1 MNVNPGTHP
10 HKTDVE
16 VKAGV
21 VSVSTTRFKKYGRVR
36 GVNRIP
42 QDDES
47 SKIVVKELGC
57 VDYILVED
65 SIPEII
71 KAIFDLN
78 CNTIITV
85 GGTGITPKDVTV
97 EAVRAVLKKE
107 IEGFGEVFRYESY
120 REVGM
125 HAILSRAIAGVL
137 ENGNVVFCL
146 PGSKKAVELGVRLI
160 KPVLKHVLSH
170 AKGLK

>member
-1 MNVNPGTHP
+1 MNTHLNA
-10 HKTDVE
+10 HLHEADVE
-16 VKAGV
+16 VKAGI
-21 VSVSTTRFKKYGRVR
+21 VSISTSRFKKYGRVR
-36 GVNRIP
+36 GVNKIP

-47 SKIVVKELGC
+47 SKIVVKELSC

-78 CNTIITV
+78 CNVVITI
-85 GGTGITPKDVTV
+85 GGTGITPRDVTI
-97 EAVRAVLKKE
+97 EAVKPVLKKE
-107 IEGFGEVFRYESY
+107 IEGFGEIFRYESY
-120 REVGM
+120 REIGM

-137 ENGNVVFCL
+137 ENGNVIFCL
-146 PGSKKAVELGVRLI
+146 PGSKKAVELGISLI

-170 AKGLK
+170 AKGLR